1 MNKRP
6 LQGSNVSD
14 KEVRNVRNAVNPSHS
29 AVNWWGGAAA
39 KGREEHWLYLGGL

>member
-29 AVNWWGGAAA
+29 AVDWWGGAV